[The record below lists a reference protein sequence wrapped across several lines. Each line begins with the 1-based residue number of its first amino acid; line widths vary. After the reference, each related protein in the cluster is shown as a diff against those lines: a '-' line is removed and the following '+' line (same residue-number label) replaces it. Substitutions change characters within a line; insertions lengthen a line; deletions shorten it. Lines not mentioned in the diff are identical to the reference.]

1 MSATLTI
8 VHTNVRSMDS
18 ALGALATDEAEVEVR
33 FVTGDTVVGT
43 VCDGGAYLS
52 SGIGSNGAAG
62 PVGFLYIE
70 VDGSQR
76 GIDLDDVVKITVRS

>member
-1 MSATLTI
+1 MSTLTI

-52 SGIGSNGAAG
+52 SGIGSNGAGAG
-62 PVGFLYIE
+62 PVAFLYIE